1 MDTRRKIQFYINP
14 KSSPGEEFADAF
26 TESTQQGERGRLWK
40 AAMLSGFALQ
50 RIDPRLPFL
59 LSELLSEKTTAE
71 EVLQVIRAVSPKNL
85 SAEQASAS
93 AQTPE
98 VECPPVQPDAADE
111 TRNNAKQMFG
121 SD

>member
-50 RIDPRLPFL
+50 RVDPRLPFL

-71 EVLQVIRAVSPKNL
+71 EVLQVIRAVSPKGI
-85 SAEQASAS
+85 SSEPGSAS
-93 AQTPE
+93 AQGAE
-98 VECPPVQPDAADE
+98 SECSQEQHDAADE